1 MATDPRTSLPPLTT
15 NQRLTLAIGS
25 SMVAEVTT
33 YPLDFIKT
41 KLQIQGEYAKTAANN
56 SIGKNGKGAAAS
68 SQQRLGMTRIAY
80 KSIRKEGALSLYKGI
95 SPAMLR
101 HLVYSGVRMPL
112 YETARDYFNNKSSQK
127 NSNQQNWETKTT
139 STTTGKPPKTKI
151 PQGLTLW
158 QAMVIAGA
166 SGGFAQW
173 LASPTDLIKV
183 QMQTGQAK
191 SLSGAMRHLY
201 KQGPSSWWRGA
212 TPNVGRAIF
221 VNQGDL
227 MTYDR
232 VKVFMINNQ
241 YLEEGYKLHFFA
253 SLSAGFVA
261 CCFAMPA
268 DTIKTRL
275 MNQPIVKGKGVYYTG
290 VIHCVRVM
298 LKNEGFFSFYRG
310 FFSAWPRMGLW
321 SQMYW
326 HTNESLRGVF
336 GLKPF

>member
-56 SIGKNGKGAAAS
+56 SIGKNAKGAAAS

-112 YETARDYFNNKSSQK
+112 YETARDYFNNKSSEK

>member
-1 MATDPRTSLPPLTT
+1 
-15 NQRLTLAIGS
+15 
-25 SMVAEVTT
+25 
-33 YPLDFIKT
+33 
-41 KLQIQGEYAKTAANN
+41 
-56 SIGKNGKGAAAS
+56 
-68 SQQRLGMTRIAY
+68 
-80 KSIRKEGALSLYKGI
+80 
-95 SPAMLR
+95 
-101 HLVYSGVRMPL
+101 MPL
-112 YETARDYFNNKSSQK
+112 YETARDYFNNKSSEK

>member
-1 MATDPRTSLPPLTT
+1 MTTDSGTSLPELTT
-15 NQRLTLAIGS
+15 SQRLTLAIGS
-25 SMVAEVTT
+25 AMVAEVTT

-41 KLQIQGEYAKTAANN
+41 KLQIQGEYAKTAAN
-56 SIGKNGKGAAAS
+56 SSAGKSAKGAAS
-68 SQQRLGMTRIAY
+68 SQKKRLGMTKIAY
-80 KSIRKEGALSLYKGI
+80 RSIRKEGALSLYKGI

-112 YETARDYFNNKSSQK
+112 YETARDYYNNKSTEKS
-127 NSNQQNWETKTT
+127 SNRQDWENKT
-139 STTTGKPPKTKI
+139 STGKPTKTKI

-173 LASPTDLIKV
+173 LASPTDLLKV

-191 SLSGAMRHLY
+191 SFSSAMRHLY
-201 KQGPSSWWRGA
+201 KQGPASWWRGA

-232 VKVFMINNQ
+232 VKVFMINNSYMQ
-241 YLEEGYKLHFFA
+241 EGYKLHFFA

-275 MNQPIVKGKGVYYTG
+275 MNQPIVNGKGLYYTG

-326 HTNESLRGVF
+326 HTNESLRDAF

>member
-56 SIGKNGKGAAAS
+56 SIGKNGKVAAAS

-112 YETARDYFNNKSSQK
+112 YETARDYFNNKSSEK